1 MAHITIDSTATR
13 ISYTATASQ
22 TAFAIPFEFFD
33 EDDLKVY
40 QNGTLKTKT
49 THYTVTPITTYE
61 GGYDGGTVTLGTGAT
76 VSDKIVIALDMA
88 IERSTDFPTSGP
100 FNITTLNTWIDKMFV
115 LFKQITES
123 TTRMVTRPNTSTETY
138 SLNWPDGAT
147 TDPKVLQISSDA
159 ALELGPTVGTI
170 SAAATEASNAATSAT
185 AASNSAT
192 TASGHVTTASNWA
205 TKVDAAVSGSDY
217 SAKEYAQGT
226 QASTGGSAKSWA
238 QDTDQVNGASTND
251 RSAKNWAQG
260 SLMTGSTLGG
270 SAKDWAQV
278 TGGTVDGSDYSAKEY
293 ATGTTATSSKTYA
306 TKVDGAVTGTDYSSK
321 AWAVGGTGV
330 TDTAS
335 RGAAKEWA
343 TEAEDNTV
351 DGSEY
356 SAKHYSIKAAAQA
369 SAAQSSATAAASGQ
383 IYSTVVNQSAA
394 TLSPALTANGTYYLC
409 DTSSNDVTVTLPAIG
424 TSEGTKFAFQKTSA
438 SNSLIFQRTG
448 SDTLNGS
455 SSNITL
461 TDVDSNI
468 IFVADDNSP
477 DNWVGTLLSQITA
490 GSGITKTGSVL
501 TLDLTNDQAW
511 TGSQRSTPVTDND
524 GSFDMNA
531 GNNFNWTPSGAD
543 VIEFTNETA
552 GQGGLIYLVNG
563 SGHAI
568 TKGSEVKCD
577 ANFLATVSAAGNY
590 LISYYS
596 FDGTSV
602 VVANTLAV
610 S

>member
-1 MAHITIDSTATR
+1 MANSYVEYTGNGST
-13 ISYTATASQ
+13 TAY
-22 TAFAIPFEFFD
+22 AIPFS
-33 EDDLKVY
+33 Y
-40 QNGTLKTKT
+40 ISAS
-49 THYTVTPITTYE
+49 HVT
-61 GGYDGGTVTLGTGAT
+61 AT
-76 VSDKIVIALDMA
+76 VNGVATTITISGTTATFSSAPASSATIRILRKSSQTSRLVDYTQPSTLTEEDLDTDSLQAFYIAQEAVDKVSDTIGKSESTLQWDALSKR
-88 IERSTDFPTSGP
+88 INNVTDPTSAQDASTKAYTDAQVAG
-100 FNITTLNTWIDKMFV
+100 TTTNAAAA
-115 LFKQITES
+115 
-123 TTRMVTRPNTSTETY
+123 
-138 SLNWPDGAT
+138 AT
-147 TDPKVLQISSDA
+147 
-159 ALELGPTVGTI
+159 
-170 SAAATEASNAATSAT
+170 SAAAAATQATAAATSAT
-185 AASNSAT
+185 AAAGSAT
-192 TASGHVTTASNWA
+192 TSAGHVTTASNYA
-205 TKVDAAVSGSDY
+205 VKVDGVASGSDH
-217 SAKEYAQGT
+217 
-226 QASTGGSAKSWA
+226 
-238 QDTDQVNGASTND
+238 
-251 RSAKNWAQG
+251 
-260 SLMTGSTLGG
+260 
-270 SAKDWAQV
+270 
-278 TGGTVDGSDYSAKEY
+278 
-293 ATGTTATSSKTYA
+293 
-306 TKVDGAVTGTDYSSK
+306 SSK
-321 AWAVGGTGV
+321 AWAIGGTGI
-330 TDTAS
+330 TDTSAK
-335 RGAAKEWA
+335 GAAKEWA
-343 TEAEDNTV
+343 IEAEDNTV

-369 SAAQSSATAAASGQ
+369 SAAASSATAAASGQ

-394 TLSPALTANGTYYLC
+394 TLSPALSANGTYYLC
-409 DTSSNDVTVTLPAIG
+409 DTSSNNITVTLPAIG
-424 TSEGTKFAFQKTSA
+424 TSEGFKFAFQKTHA
-438 SNSLIFQRTG
+438 SNSLIFQRSG

-511 TGSQRSTPVTDND
+511 TGSQRSTPVADND

-552 GQGGLIYLVNG
+552 GQGGLIYLVNA
-563 SGHAI
+563 SNHAI

-577 ANFLATVSAAGNY
+577 ANFLATVSATGNY